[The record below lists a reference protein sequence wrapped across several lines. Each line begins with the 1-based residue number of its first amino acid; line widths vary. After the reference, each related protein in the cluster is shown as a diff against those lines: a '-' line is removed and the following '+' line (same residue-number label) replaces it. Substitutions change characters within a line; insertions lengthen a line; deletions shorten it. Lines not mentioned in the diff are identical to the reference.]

1 MKKVLAWILALTMI
15 LGVAAAASA
24 LEIKLGHFGKPDD
37 PLSTA
42 AQAFAD
48 KVTELSGGDITVEM
62 FGNSVLG
69 NAPVMIEQVQQ
80 GAIIA
85 LVSQGTLQ
93 AFDPRYYYVTSPYM
107 FADSAQAFAVV
118 DGPFAE
124 WVSDGKLEE
133 SDIHN
138 VGPWDYGFRNL
149 TNSVRPVLTPDDVVG
164 LKVRTPQ
171 EVQKLA
177 CFEALGAQAE
187 PYAFSELPQ
196 ALLQG
201 LFDGQEN
208 PLATILAL
216 QVWDLNQK
224 YVSLTHHTWE
234 SVNLAVN
241 NTWWMG
247 LTDAQRAQI
256 EEASAYARDQMR
268 ALVAQA
274 ETDAVGILESH
285 GVQVDQVDTALFKA
299 KMDPAWAKI
308 AEAAG
313 DTDRSM
319 LNHFL
324 ELVASTAK

>member
-1 MKKVLAWILALTMI
+1 MKKAFALMLVLTMI
-15 LGVAAAASA
+15 LGVAATASA
-24 LEIKLGHFGKPDD
+24 LEIKLGHFGKTDD
-37 PLSTA
+37 PLSNSVD
-42 AQAFAD
+42 AFVE
-48 KVTELSGGDITVEM
+48 KLEEISGGEITVEV
-62 FGNSVLG
+62 FGDSVLG

-80 GAIIA
+80 GAIIS

-93 AFDPRYYYVTSPYM
+93 AYDSRYYYGTSPYM
-107 FADSAQAFAVV
+107 FENSAQAFAVV

-124 WVSDGKLEE
+124 WVGDGVLEE

-149 TNSVRPVLTPDDVVG
+149 TNSVRPVLTPQDVAG
-164 LKVRTPQ
+164 LKIRTPQ

-208 PLATILAL
+208 PLATILSL

-234 SVNLAVN
+234 SVNLVVN
-241 NTWWMG
+241 NTWWES
-247 LTDAQRAQI
+247 LTDEQRGWI
-256 EEASAYARDQMR
+256 EEASAYARDVMR
-268 ALVAQA
+268 VLVAQA
-274 ETDAVGILESH
+274 EADAVGILESH
-285 GVQVDQVDTALFKA
+285 GVQVDEVDTTLFKA
-299 KMDPAWAKI
+299 LMEPAWAEI

-313 DTDRSM
+313 DTDGSM
-319 LNHFL
+319 LAHFL
-324 ELVASTAK
+324 ELVDSVEY

>member
-1 MKKVLAWILALTMI
+1 MKKVFAWMLVLTMV
-15 LGVAAAASA
+15 LGVVAAASA

-48 KVTELSGGDITVEM
+48 KLAELSGGEITVEM

-80 GAIIA
+80 GAIAA

-93 AFDPRYYYVTSPYM
+93 AYDSRYYYVTSPYM
-107 FADSAQAFAVV
+107 FKDSAQAFAVV
-118 DGPFAE
+118 DGPFAD
-124 WVSDGKLEE
+124 WVSDGVMEQ

-149 TNSVRPVLTPDDVVG
+149 TNSVRPVLTPEDVAG
-164 LKVRTPQ
+164 LKIRTPQ

-187 PYAFSELPQ
+187 PYSFADLPQ

-241 NTWWMG
+241 DTWWEG
-247 LTDAQRAQI
+247 LTQEQQGMI
-256 EEASAYARDQMR
+256 EEASAYARDEMR

-274 ETDAVGILESH
+274 EADAVGILESH

-299 KMDPAWAKI
+299 KMDPAWAQI

-324 ELVASTAK
+324 DLVAGVE